1 MNGTWRPQ
9 SRFGAHTP
17 GTPTESLGALGALG
31 EQQANH
37 HSHQPPPRNHRAHHT
52 HHHAAPPLPQPL
64 PHSASSTT
72 GPAPPSAT
80 TRLVQLVKHSLEH
93 DLARTAVFYA
103 ERLHSLT
110 RGSHDAR
117 HLLSKALFAAGQIN
131 SALGVVSGTDMCW
144 ACYQLYARCSE
155 RLRKYRMAREMMERC
170 LKLVADG
177 HAHGVGPLE
186 EATMHCQAGQ
196 YAMKGNLYDK
206 AVASFKEALR
216 LNPYLWEAFEML
228 GALGSFPDPSDVFP
242 SKRPRASEHQGPQ
255 HMAPSTSGA
264 GFFTP
269 PAASASN
276 AAAAARVFG
285 GGVAGFRI
293 EGPRDSLTSNDS
305 SIYPDNSMNYGNPP
319 TRLEGRPA
327 VKRQRG
333 RPGTVSATSLAE
345 VGEKKKVASTKMT
358 TRSTSENT
366 ANTIGGVAR
375 RSTRLLSGLGKGIPS
390 KVGVTRERKRS
401 AHKRTGSDMDEEPNP
416 TTALPPPP
424 ASPTPSSPGR
434 VETEAAD
441 AYIMDLVRTF
451 ARAVQALAQYRSADV
466 LDELESLPEEQKRSA
481 SVMVLIGRAEYER
494 ADYIKAKR
502 AFTLARTLDP
512 SRIWDMDIFS
522 TLLWHLRN
530 DVELSFLAQE
540 LLALDQRAPQAW
552 IAVGNAFSLQKEH
565 EQALTAFKRAVAL
578 DPHCAYAHTLI
589 GHESVS
595 VEEFE
600 KAASSFQSALRVDRR
615 HYNAW
620 YGLGTVYQ
628 KTSKLRHAE
637 YHFERAAEINPCN
650 AVLQCCLGIVIEKR
664 GEREVALRRYD
675 HACRISPENS
685 LVRFNRARLLML
697 LKRYEE
703 AIEDLVRLKD
713 IVSDEANVWFTLGK
727 AYWGTGRRTLATQHL
742 TVAQDLDPKLVGAV
756 RELMERGGEEDE
768 ADVGDSTM
776 DDSTA

>member
-1 MNGTWRPQ
+1 MNGTWQPR
-9 SRFGAHTP
+9 SRFGVHTP
-17 GTPTESLGALGALG
+17 STPTEPLGAF
-31 EQQANH
+31 EQQGNYQ
-37 HSHQPPPRNHRAHHT
+37 SQQPPPRNHRAHHI
-52 HHHAAPPLPQPL
+52 HHHAAPPPPQPHL
-64 PHSASSTT
+64 QTAPSTI

-80 TRLVQLVKHSLEH
+80 TRLEQLVKHSLEH

-110 RGSHDAR
+110 KGSHDAR
-117 HLLSKALFAAGQIN
+117 HLLSKALLAAGQIN
-131 SALGVVSGTDMCW
+131 SALGAVSGTDMCW
-144 ACYQLYARCSE
+144 ACCQLYARCSE
-155 RLRKYRMAREMMERC
+155 RLRKYRIAREMMERC
-170 LKLVADG
+170 LKLVADVG
-177 HAHGVGPLE
+177 HANGVGPLE

-196 YAMKGNLYDK
+196 YAMKGNLHDK
-206 AVASFKEALR
+206 AVASLKEALR

-242 SKRPRASEHQGPQ
+242 SKRPRTSESQGPQ
-255 HMAPSTSGA
+255 HIAPSASGA

-276 AAAAARVFG
+276 AAAVARVFG
-285 GGVAGFRI
+285 GGVSGFRI
-293 EGPRDSLTSNDS
+293 EGPRDSMTSNDS
-305 SIYPDNSMNYGNPP
+305 SIYPDNSMNAYGGAP

-333 RPGTVSATSLAE
+333 RPGAASATSLAE
-345 VGEKKKVASTKMT
+345 MGEKKKVASTKMT
-358 TRSTSENT
+358 TRSASENT
-366 ANTIGGVAR
+366 TNTISGVAR

-401 AHKRTGSDMDEEPNP
+401 APKRTGSDMDEESNP
-416 TTALPPPP
+416 TTVLPPPP

-434 VETEAAD
+434 AEAEAAD

-466 LDELESLPEEQKRSA
+466 LEELESLPEEQKRSA

-540 LLALDQRAPQAW
+540 LLALDQRSPQAW

-595 VEEFE
+595 MEEFE
-600 KAASSFQSALRVDRR
+600 KAASSFQSALRVDKR

-697 LKRYEE
+697 LARYEE

-727 AYWGTGRRTLATQHL
+727 AYWATGRRTLATQHL
-742 TVAQDLDPKLVGAV
+742 TVAQELDPKLVGAV
-756 RELMERGGEEDE
+756 RELMERGGEEE
-768 ADVGDSTM
+768 QGDVGDSTM
-776 DDSTA
+776 DESTV

>member
-1 MNGTWRPQ
+1 MNGAWQPQ
-9 SRFGAHTP
+9 SRFGVHTP
-17 GTPTESLGALGALG
+17 NTPTEPFGAFG
-31 EQQANH
+31 EQHQGHYQSYQPQA
-37 HSHQPPPRNHRAHHT
+37 RNHRAHQT
-52 HHHAAPPLPQPL
+52 QNHAAPPLTQSHL
-64 PHSASSTT
+64 PSVPPTATPT
-72 GPAPPSAT
+72 PPSAT
-80 TRLVQLVKHSLEH
+80 TRLAQLVKHSLEH

-103 ERLHSLT
+103 ERLHALT

-131 SALGVVSGTDMCW
+131 SALGVVSGADMCW
-144 ACYQLYARCSE
+144 ACCQLYARCSE
-155 RLRKYRMAREMMERC
+155 KLRKYRIAREMMERC
-170 LKLVADG
+170 LKEVADDRP
-177 HAHGVGPLE
+177 HGIGPLE

-228 GALGSFPDPSDVFP
+228 GALGSFPNPSDVFP
-242 SKRPRASEHQGPQ
+242 SKRPRTSEHQGPQ
-255 HMAPSTSGA
+255 HMAPSASGA

-276 AAAAARVFG
+276 ATTAARVFG
-285 GGVAGFRI
+285 GGAGGFRL
-293 EGPRDSLTSNDS
+293 EGPRDSLTSNE
-305 SIYPDNSMNYGNPP
+305 SIYPDNSMHAYGGAT

-333 RPGTVSATSLAE
+333 RPGTISAASLVE
-345 VGEKKKVASTKMT
+345 IGEKKKVASTKMT
-358 TRSTSENT
+358 TRSTSEN
-366 ANTIGGVAR
+366 NTNTLGGVAR

-401 AHKRTGSDMDEEPNP
+401 APKRTGSDMDDEPNP
-416 TTALPPPP
+416 TAVLPPPP
-424 ASPTPSSPGR
+424 ASPTPSSPER
-434 VETEAAD
+434 AETEAAD

-451 ARAVQALAQYRSADV
+451 GRAVQALAQYRSADV
-466 LDELESLPEEQKRSA
+466 LEELESLPEEQKRAA

-494 ADYIKAKR
+494 ADYTKAKR

-540 LLALDQRAPQAW
+540 LLALDQRSPQAW

-595 VEEFE
+595 MEEFE

-685 LVRFNRARLLML
+685 LVRFNRARLLMAL
-697 LKRYEE
+697 ERYEE

-727 AYWGTGRRTLATQHL
+727 AYWAMGWRTLATQHL
-742 TVAQDLDPKLVGAV
+742 TVAQELDPKLVGAV
-756 RELMERGGEEDE
+756 RELMERGGEEEDG
-768 ADVGDSTM
+768 DVGDSTM
-776 DDSTA
+776 DESAA